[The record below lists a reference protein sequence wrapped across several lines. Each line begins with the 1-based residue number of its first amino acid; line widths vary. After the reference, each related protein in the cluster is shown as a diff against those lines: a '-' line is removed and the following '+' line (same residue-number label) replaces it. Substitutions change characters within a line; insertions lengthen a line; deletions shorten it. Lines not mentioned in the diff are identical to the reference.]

1 MRLPPD
7 VIWHKVKTYMATIMI
22 VDDDANLRQLLRR
35 ILRRAKYDVV
45 EAANGQEA
53 LVLFRQQPTDLV
65 ITDLFMP
72 QQDGLET
79 ISALRRL
86 NNHLPIIAISG
97 GGAAAQFDML
107 RAASLLGAARVLMK
121 PFSIEEVHAAL
132 RDLLPA
138 NPAATESSQ
147 ADMDKKT

>member
-1 MRLPPD
+1 MHLPPD
-7 VIWHKVKTYMATIMI
+7 VIWHKVKTYMATILI
-22 VDDDANLRQLLRR
+22 VDDDANLRKLLRR

-138 NPAATESSQ
+138 NPAANESSK
-147 ADMDKKT
+147 ADIDKET

>member
-1 MRLPPD
+1 
-7 VIWHKVKTYMATIMI
+7 MATILI

-35 ILRRAKYDVV
+35 ILQRAKYDVV

-53 LVLFRQQPTDLV
+53 LALFRQQPTDLV

-138 NPAATESSQ
+138 NPAATESGK
-147 ADMDKKT
+147 ADIDKKP